1 MTNLQWMEDFQKL
14 SAEYY
19 YRWEYAK
26 DKKIMLR
33 AFGGL
38 FIENKTRNNLFNFG
52 LSRVSNYSFSY
63 GLLGQSATD
72 GVLSQ
77 QFILAEGGFKSDFK
91 NFVNSWVVSTNVD
104 AHLWKMFNVY
114 ADAGLYKNKGQN
126 IKFIWDSGIKLKV
139 IPDFLEIYF
148 PVQSSLGFRPAFKGY
163 GSRIRYMLN
172 LNLGAVIGYF
182 RGSFLMFEVRG

>member
-26 DKKIMLR
+26 DKKVMLR

-126 IKFIWDSGIKLKV
+126 MKFIWDSGIKLKV

-148 PVQSSLGFRPAFKGY
+148 PVQSSLGFEPAFKGY

-182 RGSFLMFEVRG
+182 RRGVF